1 MDELGKVQEWT
12 FTGEYIF
19 TCEAKSRRE
28 AYQRFWK
35 ALEKAVA
42 DNPSF
47 MLQTDA
53 KVEHFDIDEAE

>member
-28 AYQRFWK
+28 AYQRFFR
-35 ALEKAVA
+35 AV
-42 DNPSF
+42 DNTMHDSPF
-47 MLQTDA
+47 LLQINP
-53 KVEHFDIDEAE
+53 KVTHCDIDEAE